1 MNIEEVHFKIKYK
14 YGLSGKDLSTLVK
27 QNSSLKYDNTRLS
40 LFSKKTFM
48 TQNDLNVFCIVEE
61 SYNKLKSKLQ
71 NYHKEVIKSEITDED
86 IYLTYSLDIKKL
98 FDFDNM
104 YVPSLY
110 NRVLADLINEGMANY
125 KLVRVKSNYTGWRK
139 KSRLQNKISA
149 QLMWAYSKNHLLD
162 DRLDKIIINTLEE
175 QT

>member
-1 MNIEEVHFKIKYK
+1 MNIEELHFKIKYK
-14 YGLSGKDLSTLVK
+14 YGLSGKDLSKLVK
-27 QNSSLKYDNTRLS
+27 QHSRLKYDNTRLS
-40 LFSKKTFM
+40 LFSKKTYM
-48 TQNDLNVFCIVEE
+48 TQNDLTVFSIVEE
-61 SYNKLKSKLQ
+61 SYNQLKSKLQ
-71 NYHKEVIKSEITDED
+71 NYHKEVKKSEITNEVL
-86 IYLTYSLDIKKL
+86 YLTYNLDIKKL

-110 NRVLADLINEGMANY
+110 NRVLADLINEGMGNY
-125 KLVRVKSNYTGWRK
+125 RLVRVRSNYTGWRK
-139 KSRLQNKISA
+139 KSRLQNKISS

>member
-1 MNIEEVHFKIKYK
+1 MNIEELHFKIKYK
-14 YGLSGKDLSTLVK
+14 YGLSGKDLSKLVK
-27 QNSSLKYDNTRLS
+27 QHSRLKYDNTRLS
-40 LFSKKTFM
+40 LFSKKTYM
-48 TQNDLNVFCIVEE
+48 TQNDLTVFCIVEE
-61 SYNKLKSKLQ
+61 SYNQLKSKLQ
-71 NYHKEVIKSEITDED
+71 NYHKEVRKSEITNEVL
-86 IYLTYSLDIKKL
+86 YLTYNLDIKKL

-110 NRVLADLINEGMANY
+110 NRVLADLINEGMGNY
-125 KLVRVKSNYTGWRK
+125 RLVRVRSNYTGWRK
-139 KSRLQNKISA
+139 KSRLQNKISS